1 MSSYKTSDGMAV
13 DVIPMEAYPDG
24 LLLGIELTAIALP
37 MIGALPSGAITL
49 FKQAATSGEEGALQV
64 ALMALL
70 APDPAAEGESGKE
83 ASSLFQGLA
92 RVLLS
97 ISDRARFLR
106 ISGELLKTLTVE
118 HNGKRRELID
128 QNAIKAVTG
137 QNIKLLVEL
146 LAIAFRGNLASFTSG
161 AGGTSNASAA
171 G

>member
-13 DVIPMEAYPDG
+13 DVIPMESYPDG
-24 LLLGIELTAIALP
+24 LLLGIELMGIALP
-37 MIGALPSGAITL
+37 LIGSLPEGGITL
-49 FKQAATSGEEGALQV
+49 FKQAAMSGEPGAMQV

-70 APDPAAEGESGKE
+70 APDPAADGEDGKK
-83 ASSLFQGLA
+83 ASSMFYGLA
-92 RVLLS
+92 KVLFS

-128 QNAIKAVTG
+128 QNTIKAVTG
-137 QNIKLLVEL
+137 QNLKLLVEL